1 MVCFCHPV
9 PVVTDRIVFFVYE
22 KIFMNHLDWIVLVVT
37 LLAIIAYGL
46 FKSRTSHNLDGYFL
60 SNRSMPWGLILLS
73 IMGTQASAITFLS
86 APGQAYTD
94 GMRFVQYY
102 FGLPLAMVVICIF
115 FVPIFHKLKVYT
127 AYEYL
132 ENRFDNKTRTLTS
145 FLFLLQRGLSTGISV
160 FAPSIILSS
169 LLGWNIYYTNIVMG
183 GLLIIYT
190 MSGGAKAVAY
200 TQQLQLFIIFTGM
213 FLAAYMVVNMLPA
226 NVSFTD
232 ALMISGKMGKLNV
245 ITTGFENGRFN
256 WSDQYNILSGLIGGF
271 FLALSYFGADQS
283 QVGRYLTAKSLTES
297 RIGLLMN
304 GLVKVPMQFLILLI
318 GALVFTFYQFNKAPV
333 FFNDT
338 QVRKLERSAYKDS
351 FAVLQEQYNRI
362 LLQKEEAVIAYS
374 QAADVNDE
382 PLKEQKINTLQ
393 SLQVSSDS
401 LRAKVK
407 KWLNTKEVGGDG
419 NDTNYIFLRFVVDHL
434 PVGLVG
440 LLIAIIFLASWGS
453 IAAAINS
460 LASCTMVD
468 FHKRFAKTKQSGEDE
483 YRISKWYT
491 LGWGIF
497 CIIVAMFT
505 YNIGNSLIEAVNVLG
520 SLFYGVILGVFLVA
534 FFIKKITSGHVVFLA
549 ALLAELLVLTVF
561 ILTRVGVFK
570 MGFLWLNPI
579 GAFGVIL
586 FSLLLQLVWNKKK
599 TLLFEQGFRR

>member
-1 MVCFCHPV
+1 MSQP
-9 PVVTDRIVFFVYE
+9 
-22 KIFMNHLDWIVLVVT
+22 DWIVLVVT
-37 LLAIIAYGL
+37 LLAIISYGL
-46 FKSRTSHNLDGYFL
+46 YKSRTSHNLDGYFL
-60 SNRSMPWGLILLS
+60 SNRSMPWGLVLLS

-102 FGLPLAMVVICIF
+102 FGIPLAMVVICIF
-115 FVPIFHKLKVYT
+115 FVPIFCKLKVYT

-132 ENRFDNKTRTLTS
+132 ENRFDSKTRTLTS

-169 LLGWNIYYTNIVMG
+169 LFGWNIYYTNVFMG

-190 MSGGAKAVAY
+190 ITGGAKAVAY
-200 TQQLQLFIIFTGM
+200 TQQLQLIIIFVGM
-213 FLAAYMVVNMLPA
+213 FLAAYMVVNMLPK

-232 ALMISGKMGKLNV
+232 ALRVSGKMGKLNV
-245 ITTGFENGRFN
+245 ITTGFEKGHFN
-256 WSDQYNILSGLIGGF
+256 WSDQYNLLSGLIGGF
-271 FLALSYFGADQS
+271 FLALSYFGTDQS
-283 QVGRYLTAKSLTES
+283 QVGRYLTARSLKQS
-297 RIGLLMN
+297 RLGLLMN
-304 GLVKVPMQFLILLI
+304 GLVKVPMQFAILLI
-318 GALVFTFYQFNKAPV
+318 GALVFTFYQFNSAPI
-333 FFNDT
+333 FFNSV
-338 QVRKLERSAYKDS
+338 QVKKLEQSAVYKDS
-351 FAVLQEQYNRI
+351 FSLARQQYDAVT
-362 LLQKEEAVIAYS
+362 LQKQQAVVDYS
-374 QAADVNDE
+374 AATDSKDNQSAE
-382 PLKEQKINTLQ
+382 RSLAELKNLQ
-393 SLQVSSDS
+393 RTTDS
-401 LRAKVK
+401 LRGKVK
-407 KWLNTKEVGGDG
+407 QWLNTREVGGDG

-434 PVGLVG
+434 PIGLVG

-460 LASCTMVD
+460 LASCSMVD
-468 FHKRFAKTKQSGEDE
+468 FHKRFTKNKESGEDE
-483 YRISKWYT
+483 YKLSKWYT

-534 FFIKKITSGHVVFLA
+534 FFIKKITSGHVVFWA
-549 ALLAELLVLTVF
+549 AVLAELLVLTVF
-561 ILTRVGVFK
+561 IFTKTGNIK

-586 FSLLLQLVWNKKK
+586 FSLLLNTVIYKKK
-599 TLLFEQGFRR
+599 LPI